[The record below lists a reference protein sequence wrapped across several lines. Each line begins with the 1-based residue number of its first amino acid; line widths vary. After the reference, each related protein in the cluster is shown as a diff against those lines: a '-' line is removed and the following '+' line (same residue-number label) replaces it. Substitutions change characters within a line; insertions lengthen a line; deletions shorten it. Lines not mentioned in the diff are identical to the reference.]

1 MILVDVVVFGGE
13 DPLVGNPSL
22 FYVARSQTG
31 TRVGRPGRRDVTGM
45 GSKLKPIIHS
55 TGGC

>member
-1 MILVDVVVFGGE
+1 MILVNVVVFWGDLLAGK
-13 DPLVGNPSL
+13 PSL
-22 FYVARSQTG
+22 FYVARSQKG
-31 TRVGRPGRRDVTGM
+31 TRVRRPGRRDMTGM